1 MTMIK
6 NRIGEIGCADDFG
19 EALAYAVYCVRADR
33 FPHPDNEGK
42 HAVAHMDMLRAGWTE
57 EQLQDIAKM
66 AVKHGTYQ
74 VEAELY
80 ARAITKGKRAGV

>member
-33 FPHPDNEGK
+33 FPHPDNDGR
-42 HAVAHMDMLRAGWTE
+42 HAVAHMDMLRHMRHSRCAGNE
-57 EQLQDIAKM
+57 SD
-66 AVKHGTYQ
+66 KHLTASHG
-74 VEAELY
+74 L
-80 ARAITKGKRAGV
+80 